1 MSTTTEPTLSVVMPV
16 YNVEAF
22 VSDAISSVLK
32 QTYTNF
38 ELLIINDCSPDNSIN
53 ICKRFKDPR
62 IKIIHHSRNRGLAG
76 ARNTGIRNAQGK
88 FIAFLDSDDL
98 WHPDKLLRHVQHLT
112 ENPDIGLSFSRS
124 AFIDTNGK
132 PNHCY
137 QMPRLKNIDA
147 GYIFCRNPVGNGSSP
162 VIRRETLEA
171 IAFDHL
177 HENTIERCY
186 FDPNLRRSEDI
197 ECFLRIALT
206 TCWRVEGIPE
216 PLTLYRLNAEGLS
229 AQLYKQLES
238 WEKVAEKTR
247 SYAPAF
253 SQQWEKTAR
262 AFQLRYLARQA
273 IRLKDGSTAVKMTHQ
288 ALKNHKLM
296 IFQEPTR
303 TITTICAAYLLRC
316 LPSFYKRIEHHASM
330 LIGIMQKK
338 RIQQDLS

>member
-1 MSTTTEPTLSVVMPV
+1 MSTTTEPTVSVVMPV

-22 VSDAISSVLK
+22 VADAISSVLQ

-38 ELLIINDCSPDNSIN
+38 ELLIVNDCSPDNSIN
-53 ICKRFKDPR
+53 ICKRFKDSR
-62 IKIIHHSRNRGLAG
+62 IKIIYHSQNRGLAG
-76 ARNTGIRNAQGK
+76 TRNTGIRNAQGK

-112 ENPDIGLSFSRS
+112 DNPDIGLSFSRS
-124 AFIDTNGK
+124 AFIDVNGK

-147 GYIFCRNPVGNGSSP
+147 GYIFCRNPVGNGSAP
-162 VIRRETLEA
+162 VIRRATLDA
-171 IAFDHL
+171 IAFDHV
-177 HENTIERCY
+177 HENKTERCY
-186 FDPNLRRSEDI
+186 FDPTLRRSEDI
-197 ECFLRIALT
+197 ECFLRVALK
-206 TCWRVEGIPE
+206 TCWKIEGIPE

-247 SYAPAF
+247 SYAKSF
-253 SQQWEKTAR
+253 SQQWEKVAR
-262 AFQLRYLARQA
+262 AYQLRYLARQA
-273 IRLKDGSTAVKMTHQ
+273 IRLKDGPTAVSLTHQ

-296 IFQEPTR
+296 IFHEPTR
-303 TITTICAAYLLRC
+303 TVTTICAAYLLKF
-316 LPSFYKRIEHHASM
+316 LPSLYKKIENHASM
-330 LIGIMQKK
+330 VIGAMQKK